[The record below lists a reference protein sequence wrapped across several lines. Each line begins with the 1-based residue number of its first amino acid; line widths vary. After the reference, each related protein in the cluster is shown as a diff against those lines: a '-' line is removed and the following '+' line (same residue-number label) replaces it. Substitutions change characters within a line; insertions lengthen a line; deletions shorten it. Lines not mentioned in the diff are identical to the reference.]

1 MLAETRRKSKWSY
14 NPQGKNNASAG
25 VGRGLLEKMG
35 WKDGQ
40 GLGSD
45 GQGIVDPIT
54 LKYKN
59 DSKGVGFKG
68 NPDAVLAHQDDFEA
82 LLQGLSNQHASSS
95 KPSSA
100 KTSDVDSPDES
111 GDKKAK
117 KKKKTGEEKNR
128 MRYHKSRRAKDT
140 NNYSAVDIECIVGKA
155 KARQEEAAKAATE
168 AAEAEDEARPS
179 FNQENGAEDSD
190 GGNKK
195 KEGSFLTI
203 NKGSADDYFK
213 QKMAERM
220 AKLGK
225 PMNLEVKKSDCE
237 EDEDLERPSFGGL
250 GFGSSVGKVSDL
262 AEVEERPGFGR
273 PAFGASENSSAESNE
288 GDGDEEKEAKPSFGL
303 KFETA
308 GTVQDYF
315 ATKMAALKAKR
326 AAQLT
331 GAEAQDET
339 VAPQTDAQAVSDNK
353 KVKKSK
359 KKDKAENIVAEEVT
373 SVPEKLSKKSK
384 RKKDGAENNDSIAD
398 QKLTNGKCDEA
409 KEKTPGDEGKSSKK
423 SKKDKKSKKESEI
436 DSSAIANCDSK
447 LESNA
452 VGESEKKS
460 KKKSKKSTAIADTK
474 PTDEGSADTAL
485 EAAEEPVKKSK
496 KKKKNKKA
504 KAENSDTENIN
515 TKNTVTVSP
524 CLDATASDKA
534 DPRSKKSKKK
544 KNKEEKDLSKM
555 QTDVDET
562 NCKEPE
568 VNRDEKVSK
577 KSQKI
582 KEKNVEQEVS
592 TVEQSE
598 SKDDSKSEKKKK
610 RKRKS
615 TNAESEQAGDTSEE
629 SAKLRKIE
637 EELTG
642 FKGTNLLTLKGYGR
656 W

>member
-179 FNQENGAEDSD
+179 FNQENGAEDGD

-225 PMNLEVKKSDCE
+225 PMNLEVKKADCE

-250 GFGSSVGKVSDL
+250 GFGSSAGKAPDL
-262 AEVEERPGFGR
+262 AEVDERPGFGR
-273 PAFGASENSSAESNE
+273 PAFGASENSSAECNE
-288 GDGDEEKEAKPSFGL
+288 DDGDEEKDAKPSFGL

-331 GAEAQDET
+331 GAEAQDENVT
-339 VAPQTDAQAVSDNK
+339 AHTDAQAVSDNK

-359 KKDKAENIVAEEVT
+359 KKDKAENIVAEEET

-384 RKKDGAENNDSIAD
+384 RKKDGAENDDSIGD

-409 KEKTPGDEGKSSKK
+409 EEKTPGDEGKSSKK
-423 SKKDKKSKKESEI
+423 SKKDKKSKKVSEI
-436 DSSAIANCDSK
+436 DANASANCDSK
-447 LESNA
+447 LEANA

-460 KKKSKKSTAIADTK
+460 KKKSKKSTTSADTK

-485 EAAEEPVKKSK
+485 EAAEAPVKKSK

-504 KAENSDTENIN
+504 KAENSDTENID
-515 TKNTVTVSP
+515 TKNTVTDIP
-524 CLDATASDKA
+524 CLDATASDIA
-534 DPRSKKSKKK
+534 DPPSKKSKKK
-544 KNKEEKDLSKM
+544 NKKEKDLSKM

-568 VNRDEKVSK
+568 VNNDEKVSK